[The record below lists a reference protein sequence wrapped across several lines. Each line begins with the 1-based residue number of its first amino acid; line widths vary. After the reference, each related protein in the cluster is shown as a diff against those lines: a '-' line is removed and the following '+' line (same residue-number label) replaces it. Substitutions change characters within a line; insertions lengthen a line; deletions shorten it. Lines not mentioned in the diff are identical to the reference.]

1 MDIRDHG
8 LRGKNDE
15 TIYEFAQEN
24 KAVVLTGDRD
34 FGNIQRFPLGE
45 HNGIV
50 VTRFPNKMPTVM
62 INQKLLGGLKCIN
75 EADYKGNVIII
86 DSLKIRI
93 RRPGS

>member
-1 MDIRDHG
+1 
-8 LRGKNDE
+8 
-15 TIYEFAQEN
+15 
-24 KAVVLTGDRD
+24 
-34 FGNIQRFPLGE
+34 
-45 HNGIV
+45 
-50 VTRFPNKMPTVM
+50 MPTVM